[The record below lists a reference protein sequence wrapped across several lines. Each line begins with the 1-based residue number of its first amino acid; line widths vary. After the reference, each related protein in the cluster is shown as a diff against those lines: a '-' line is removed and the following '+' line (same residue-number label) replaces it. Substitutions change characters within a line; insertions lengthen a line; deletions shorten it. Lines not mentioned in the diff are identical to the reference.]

1 MKAMNTTYR
10 EDKKQTE
17 QNKATYRDGLVE
29 VMRQRLRDAKPM
41 RTEYFENIFSDQEKY
56 RNDLRNMLG
65 WPLVGYTDQ
74 HETAVSFEKLS
85 EEENFTLYRA
95 EFEILAG
102 IKLSGLFFKMRG
114 EGKRPLVIVQ
124 HGKSGS
130 PEIMSGVL
138 GSTWNYNDML
148 MRVASHDVHV
158 FAPQLLLWD
167 IAQYGAPYER
177 INLDA
182 ALKRTGSSVA
192 AIELFEISGIIDYF
206 EKQDYVSTFGM
217 VGLSYGG
224 FYTLY
229 AAALDERIK
238 SAISCSFFATRDACN
253 WSDWV
258 WQNSA
263 YKFDDA
269 EVACLVY
276 PRRIC
281 LEMGTRDEL
290 FKSQYSEESYERIK
304 AYCKDVGTD
313 WCQLV
318 LFDGKH
324 EFCLDDAPV
333 ERLINDLKANE
344 EGK

>member
-1 MKAMNTTYR
+1 MNTTYR
-10 EDKKQTE
+10 EDRKHTE
-17 QNKATYRDGLVE
+17 QNKQTYCNGLGAI
-29 VMRQRLRDAKPM
+29 MRQRMREAKPI
-41 RTEYFENIFSDQEKY
+41 REEYFKDVVSNQEKY
-56 RNDLRNMLG
+56 RQELREMLG
-65 WPLVGYTDQ
+65 WPLVGYTDKR
-74 HETAVSFEKLS
+74 ETAVSFEKLS
-85 EEENFTLYRA
+85 DEEDFTLYRA
-95 EFEILAG
+95 EFEILEG
-102 IKLSGLFFKMRG
+102 LKLSGLFFKMKG
-114 EGKRPLVIVQ
+114 EGKKPLVIVQ
-124 HGKSGS
+124 HGKSGT

-138 GSTWNYNDML
+138 GSTWNYNDMT
-148 MRVASHDVHV
+148 MRVAKHDVHV

-167 IAQYGAPYER
+167 IAQYGAPYDR
-177 INLDA
+177 TTLDA
-182 ALKRTGSSVA
+182 ALKRTGSSIA

-206 EKQDYVSTFGM
+206 EKQDYVSTIGM

-229 AAALDERIK
+229 ATALDTRIK

-276 PRRIC
+276 PRNIC
-281 LEMGTRDEL
+281 LQMGTRDEL
-290 FKSQYSEESYERIK
+290 FKSQFSEESYEKIK

-333 ERLINDLKANE
+333 ERLVNDLKAKE

>member
-1 MKAMNTTYR
+1 MNTTYR
-10 EDKKQTE
+10 EDKKHTE
-17 QNKATYRDGLVE
+17 QNKQTYRDGLVN
-29 VMRQRLRDAKPM
+29 VMRQRQKDAKPI
-41 RTEYFENIFSDQEKY
+41 REEYFNDIFSNQEKY
-56 RNDLRNMLG
+56 RDDLRKMLG
-65 WPLVGYTDQ
+65 WPLVGYTDKR
-74 HETAVSFEKLS
+74 EITASFEKLS

-95 EFEILAG
+95 EFEIIEGVRLC
-102 IKLSGLFFKMRG
+102 GLFFKMNG
-114 EGKRPLVIVQ
+114 EGKKPLVIVQ
-124 HGKSGS
+124 HGKSGT

-138 GSTWNYNDML
+138 GSTWNYNDMT
-148 MRVASHDVHV
+148 MRVAKHDVHV

-167 IAQYGAPYER
+167 AAQYGAPYDR
-177 INLDA
+177 ITLDA
-182 ALKRTGSSVA
+182 GLKRTGSSIA
-192 AIELFEISGIIDYF
+192 AIELYEISGIIDYF

-229 AAALDERIK
+229 ATALDTRIK
-238 SAISCSFFATRDACN
+238 SAISCSFFATRDACS

-258 WQNSA
+258 WQDSA

-276 PRRIC
+276 PRKIC

-290 FKSQYSEESYERIK
+290 FKSQYSEESYEKIK
-304 AYCKDVGTD
+304 GYCKEVGTD
-313 WCQLV
+313 WCRLV

-333 ERLINDLKANE
+333 EGLVNDLKANE
-344 EGK
+344 EKK

>member
-1 MKAMNTTYR
+1 MTYR
-10 EDKKQTE
+10 EDIRATE
-17 QNKATYRDGLVE
+17 QNKQTYRDGISAIIKQ
-29 VMRQRLRDAKPM
+29 RQKDAIAV
-41 RTEYFENIFSDQEKY
+41 RAEYFKNVFSDQEKY
-56 RNDLRNMLG
+56 RGELREMLG
-65 WPLVGYTDQ
+65 WPLVGHTD
-74 HETAVSFEKLS
+74 TTPPAVSFEKLS

-95 EFEILAG
+95 EVEILEG
-102 IKLSGLFFKMRG
+102 VKLGGLFFKMRG
-114 EGKRPLVIVQ
+114 EGKKPLVIVQ

-138 GSTWNYNDML
+138 GSTWNYNDMT
-148 MRVASHDVHV
+148 MRVAKYDVHI

-167 IAQYGAPYER
+167 ANQYGAPYER
-177 INLDA
+177 ITMDA
-182 ALKRTGSSVA
+182 ALKRTGSSMA
-192 AIELFEISGIIDYF
+192 AVELHGISRIIDYF
-206 EKQDYVSTFGM
+206 EKEDYVSSIGM

-229 AAALDERIK
+229 ATALDTRIK

-276 PRRIC
+276 PRNIC
-281 LEMGTRDEL
+281 LQMGTRDEL
-290 FKSQYSEESYERIK
+290 FRSQYSEESFERIK
-304 AYCKDVGTD
+304 AYSKDVGAD
-313 WCQLV
+313 WCRLV

-324 EFCLDDAPV
+324 EFCKDDDPIENLV
-333 ERLINDLKANE
+333 NDLKAQ
-344 EGK
+344 